1 MSNTWTDRWNER
13 YSNEAYAY
21 GLEPNDFLKQEL
33 EKISPAKILFPAEGE
48 GRNALFAAS
57 LGWEVSAFDIAQE
70 GKNKAMK
77 LAQERGLKIDYQVGN
92 LSELNYEPAQ
102 FDAIALIY
110 AHFPA
115 AIKSD
120 LNIALSALLKPGGVI
135 VFEAFS
141 KSHIEYNS
149 KNEKVGGPKELDM
162 LFSIEEIKNDFP
174 EYTMALLEEKEI
186 ELQEGLFHNGIAS
199 VIRFV
204 GRKK

>member
-1 MSNTWTDRWNER
+1 MSNTWTERWNER

-21 GLEPNDFLKQEL
+21 GQDPNDFLKQEL
-33 EKISPAKILFPAEGE
+33 KKISPAKILFPAEGE

-120 LNIALSALLKPGGVI
+120 LHIALSKLLKPGGVI

-186 ELQEGLFHNGIAS
+186 ELQEGLFHNGIGS